1 MTIKPTSDA
10 VAVTG
15 AEEAEREARRRRRF
29 HESLHPARHM
39 TDDAA
44 GLVERARIVKW
55 LQDQSEKG
63 ADYGLASA
71 KGTTRRAAFGE
82 GALALHRAAEAIA
95 RGDHIVDDTDGQTE
109 SQQPLT
115 ALFAPA
121 SERETVLAGVAA
133 AKQKMQHC
141 RDELNVA
148 IETLVDAHVALTTP
162 APAVSRDEI
171 VAVLER
177 CSKIVDRNLYHQSEK
192 VEDVPRML
200 RQLASRIQGEAE

>member
-1 MTIKPTSDA
+1 
-10 VAVTG
+10 
-15 AEEAEREARRRRRF
+15 
-29 HESLHPARHM
+29 
-39 TDDAA
+39 
-44 GLVERARIVKW
+44 
-55 LQDQSEKG
+55 
-63 ADYGLASA
+63 
-71 KGTTRRAAFGE
+71 
-82 GALALHRAAEAIA
+82 AAEAIA

-162 APAVSRDEI
+162 APAVSRDDQALLADICDNMAE
-171 VAVLER
+171 VLKPLPGIPDAPGSAGTRATE
-177 CSKIVDRNLYHQSEK
+177 S
-192 VEDVPRML
+192 
-200 RQLASRIQGEAE
+200 GEGDEA